1 MGSNHTEIFK
11 NEKNKRRVKIVM
23 ELLEKLISRKTIVE
37 EFTLEQM
44 SHDFLD
50 KNNVYI
56 GNLLLLEEKLNQKD
70 LISMID

>member
-1 MGSNHTEIFK
+1 
-11 NEKNKRRVKIVM
+11 M
-23 ELLEKLISRKTIVE
+23 ELLEKLISQKTIVE

>member
-11 NEKNKRRVKIVM
+11 NEKNKRRVKILM
-23 ELLEKLISRKTIVE
+23 ELLEKLISQKTIVE